1 MGLGV
6 THVDLRGWGL
16 TPGFGQPAAIDRFS
30 DFMEKAFPW
39 IFWIGMI
46 SLGTVVV
53 VIAGREERERRA
65 S

>member
-1 MGLGV
+1 M

-16 TPGFGQPAAIDRFS
+16 APQLQQPQPATIDRFA

-46 SLGTVVV
+46 SLGATTVVL
-53 VIAGREERERRA
+53 ASREERERRA
-65 S
+65 AH